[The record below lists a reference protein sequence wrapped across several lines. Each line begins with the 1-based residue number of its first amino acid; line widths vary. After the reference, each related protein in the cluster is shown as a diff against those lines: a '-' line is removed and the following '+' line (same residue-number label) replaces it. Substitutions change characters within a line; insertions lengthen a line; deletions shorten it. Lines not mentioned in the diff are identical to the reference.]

1 MSSFKL
7 TGTREVMRNIS
18 HIADSFP
25 ARVGAAIRTETES
38 ILESSQEV
46 VPVDSGALKATG
58 RVSDV
63 NREGDDFSVEI
74 TYGSPEVDYAAAV
87 HENLDVSG
95 AGGKYL
101 EQPLRRAKRGFPD
114 RVADRLKV

>member
-1 MSSFKL
+1 MSLFKL

-18 HIADSFP
+18 RIADSFP
-25 ARVGAAIRTETES
+25 ARVES
-38 ILESSQEV
+38 ALEQEAEPIFQESQ
-46 VPVDSGALKATG
+46 DSVHVLTGALKATG
-58 RVSDV
+58 TKHEVK
-63 NREGDDFSVEI
+63 REGDNFSVEI

-101 EQPLRRAKRGFPD
+101 EHPLKRAKRGFPD
-114 RVADRLKV
+114 RVASKLKV